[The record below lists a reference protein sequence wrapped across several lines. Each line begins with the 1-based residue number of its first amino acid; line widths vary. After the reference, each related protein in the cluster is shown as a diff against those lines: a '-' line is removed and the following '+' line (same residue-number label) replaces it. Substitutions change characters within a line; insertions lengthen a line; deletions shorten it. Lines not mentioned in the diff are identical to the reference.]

1 MYQKLNIL
9 FGNELKTHKK
19 KFDMAI
25 ITVGTIPA
33 TKFIKKAGIDV
44 DKDDFV
50 IVDKHMRTN
59 IENIYAIGDIAKVE
73 SVIKSVYVTPGVV
86 PPSKKQARVVGDN
99 IMRIRYYV

>member
-1 MYQKLNIL
+1 
-9 FGNELKTHKK
+9 
-19 KFDMAI
+19 MAI

-33 TKFIKKAGIDV
+33 TKFIKKAGI

-99 IMRIRYYV
+99 IMRIKYYV

>member
-1 MYQKLNIL
+1 
-9 FGNELKTHKK
+9 
-19 KFDMAI
+19 MAI

-59 IENIYAIGDIAKVE
+59 TENIYAIGDIAKVE

-99 IMRIRYYV
+99 IMRIKYYV